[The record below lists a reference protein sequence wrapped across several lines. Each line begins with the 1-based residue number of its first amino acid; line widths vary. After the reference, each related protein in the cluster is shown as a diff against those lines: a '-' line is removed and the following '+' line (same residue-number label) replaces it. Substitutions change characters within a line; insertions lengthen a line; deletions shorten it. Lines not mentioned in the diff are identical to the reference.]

1 MIRVHCPLLMKL
13 AGLVAV
19 AGLMASSAVAQT
31 DPAAFYKGRNVDLI
45 IGAAPG
51 GGHDIYARAIARHI
65 TKHIPGNPNVIPKNM
80 PGAGS
85 NKAAAFL
92 YNVAPKDGSTFGA
105 LFPGAIMDPLTGDKS
120 QVQHDPNKFLYLGTA
135 NKEVRVC
142 AVWHTAPAKTFKETF
157 TTETILAAS
166 AEGGATADYAAV
178 LDAVLGTKFKVVK
191 GYPGT
196 REMTLA
202 IERGEAHGLCGY
214 AWTSLKTQNAEWV
227 RDKKINVI
235 LQTAFEGDPELNQMG
250 VPMVWEFVKND
261 DDRKVIEL
269 LLAQQVFGRPYVVPP
284 TTPDARVKV
293 LRAAFTATMKDVGYI
308 AEAKKLGLDTDFG
321 TGEEVQALVQKV
333 YATPTA
339 IVQRLVK
346 SMSTK

>member
-1 MIRVHCPLLMKL
+1 MIRAHSTLFGL
-13 AGLVAV
+13 AATAMAFGLT
-19 AGLMASSAVAQT
+19 LSPASAQS
-31 DPAAFYKGRNVDLI
+31 DLAAFYKGRNVELT

-51 GGHDIYARAIARHI
+51 GGHDVYARSIARYI
-65 TKHIPGNPNVIPKNM
+65 GKHIPGNPTVVPKNM

-85 NKAAAFL
+85 NKAAAYL
-92 YNVAPKDGSTFGA
+92 YNVAPKDGSVFGA

-120 QVQHDPNKFLYLGTA
+120 QIQHDPQKFNYLGTA

-142 AVWHTAPAKTFKETF
+142 ATWATAPAKTFKDTF

-166 AEGGATADYAAV
+166 AEGGATSDYAAV
-178 LDAVLGTKFKVVK
+178 LNAVLGTKFKVVK

-196 REMTLA
+196 RDMTLA

-235 LQTAFEGDPELNQMG
+235 LQTAFEGDPELNQMH
-250 VPMVWEFVKND
+250 VPLVWEFVKND
-261 DDRKVIEL
+261 ADRKVIEL
-269 LLAQQVFGRPYVVPP
+269 LLAQQVFGRPYVAPP
-284 TTPDARVKV
+284 NTPEAAVKA
-293 LRAAFTATMKDVGYI
+293 LRTAFTSTMQDKDYV
-308 AEAKKLGLDTDFG
+308 AEAKKLGLDTDAG

-333 YATPTA
+333 YATPPA
-339 IVQRLVK
+339 IVERLIK
-346 SMSTK
+346 AMSSK

>member
-1 MIRVHCPLLMKL
+1 VKHAAATSAAVTLLAL
-13 AGLVAV
+13 AAP
-19 AGLMASSAVAQT
+19 AMAQS
-31 DPAAFYKGRNVDLI
+31 DPATFYKGRNVDLI

-65 TKHIPGNPNVIPKNM
+65 VKHIPGNPNVVPKNM

-92 YNVAPKDGSTFGA
+92 YNVAPKDGSVFGA
-105 LFPGAIMDPLTGDKS
+105 IFPGAIMDPLTGDKS
-120 QVQHDPNKFLYLGTA
+120 QVQHDPQKFNYLGTA

-142 AVWHTAPAKTFKETF
+142 AVWHTAPAKTFKDVF
-157 TTETILAAS
+157 NTETILAAS

-196 REMTLA
+196 RDMTLA

-250 VPMVWEFVKND
+250 VPLVWEFMKND
-261 DDRKVIEL
+261 DDKKVIEL
-269 LLAQQVFGRPYVVPP
+269 LLAQQVFGRPYVAPPGVPEP
-284 TTPDARVKV
+284 IVKLLRTAFAATVKDPDYV
-293 LRAAFTATMKDVGYI
+293 
-308 AEAKKLGLDTDFG
+308 AEATKLGLDTDAG
-321 TGEEVQALVQKV
+321 TGEEVQELVRKV
-333 YATPTA
+333 YATPPD
-339 IVQRLVK
+339 IVQRLIK
-346 SMSTK
+346 ATSTK